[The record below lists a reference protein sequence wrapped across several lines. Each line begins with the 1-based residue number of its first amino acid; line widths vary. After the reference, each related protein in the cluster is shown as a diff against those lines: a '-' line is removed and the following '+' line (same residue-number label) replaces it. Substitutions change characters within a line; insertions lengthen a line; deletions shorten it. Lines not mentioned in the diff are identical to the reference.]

1 MTTSGVPALVTAGL
15 LWGTGGVLGTA
26 FGSAAGLPPT
36 AVAAC
41 RLGGGGLLLVAC
53 AIAGGTGRP
62 TGAPALRRIVVI
74 GVLAAVFQGAYFVAT
89 SLLGVAAATL
99 IAIGS
104 APVVCVAVE
113 SVGAERRPDPIAVR
127 TVAVGLVGLVF
138 LVGAPPDVAA
148 GTALLGALTALLSG
162 SSFAAITLV
171 GRRPVVGLSESAMTG
186 WSFLL
191 GGSLLVVG
199 FTMAGGSPTPTVTAA
214 SIALLVALAVFPT
227 AAAYTFWFRGLR
239 TSPASTAAVIGLLEP
254 LTGTVL
260 AMIVLGERLTVVG
273 LIGAALSLVAVLDT
287 SRPRTVRA

>member
-1 MTTSGVPALVTAGL
+1 MTTTGVPSLVTAGL

-26 FGSAAGLPPT
+26 FGDAADLPPT

-41 RLGGGGLLLVAC
+41 RLGGGGLLLVAY

-62 TGAPALRRIVVI
+62 TGLPALRRIVVI
-74 GVLAAVFQGAYFVAT
+74 GLLAAVFQGAYFVAT

-99 IAIGS
+99 VAIGS

-113 SVGAERRPDPIAVR
+113 SFGARRRPDPIAVR
-127 TVAVGLVGLVF
+127 TVAVGIVGLVF
-138 LVGAPPDVAA
+138 LVGAPTGVAA
-148 GTALLGALTALLSG
+148 GTALLGSMTALLSG

-171 GRRPVVGLSESAMTG
+171 GRRPVDGLSESAMTG

-191 GGSLLVVG
+191 GGALLV
-199 FTMAGGSPTPTVTAA
+199 AGPTVAGDLPAPTVTAS
-214 SIALLVALAVFPT
+214 SIVLLVALAVMPT

-260 AMIVLGERLTVVG
+260 AMIVLGERLTMLG
-273 LIGAALSLVAVLDT
+273 LIGAALLLVAVVDT
-287 SRPRTVRA
+287 SRPRAVRA